1 MSPAREGLAVK
12 GGGAAQWRQKV
23 DRESCARLRAE
34 ASVRGFREMERV
46 SIRESNMLN
55 CTKVAR

>member
-1 MSPAREGLAVK
+1 MK
-12 GGGAAQWRQKV
+12 GGVAAQRRQKV

-34 ASVRGFREMERV
+34 ASVRGFREMERASV
-46 SIRESNMLN
+46 RESNMLN

>member
-1 MSPAREGLAVK
+1 
-12 GGGAAQWRQKV
+12 V